1 MPENAAPD
9 ASTEVSLQPFRR
21 FLGFILFAAVV
32 WASYAALLGFAGGK
46 TFADNHTVAFL
57 VAFGCA
63 LAVSG
68 VIELI
73 RWLRHRGEHE
83 EQRSPA
89 GGDQPLREEIGASG

>member
-1 MPENAAPD
+1 VVTFT
-9 ASTEVSLQPFRR
+9 SGLTRQPFRR

-73 RWLRHRGEHE
+73 RWLRHRGQDE
-83 EQRSPA
+83 
-89 GGDQPLREEIGASG
+89 DQPVDGREEISR